1 MIKQEIERF
10 IAVLA
15 EEKKLIRDFI
25 LITLLTSIRKNNVF
39 KMRWKDIRFIE
50 QIWYI
55 SDAKNR
61 KP

>member
-1 MIKQEIERF
+1 MERF